1 MILSQA
7 TLNATIPKKV
17 KFFSK
22 EVVYDNYRSRSSF
35 KDNIHKLKQLNP
47 LFMKGGI
54 STRCIQNKIVLPE
67 TFGVIR
73 GKLVFKLIN
82 VTGDTFST
90 KGSRYQITYKC

>member
-1 MILSQA
+1 
-7 TLNATIPKKV
+7 
-17 KFFSK
+17 
-22 EVVYDNYRSRSSF
+22 
-35 KDNIHKLKQLNP
+35 
-47 LFMKGGI
+47 MKGGI
-54 STRCIQNKIVLPE
+54 STRCIQNKIVLPK